1 MAAKTV
7 FGDKLDSPAHSTN
20 PMKFL
25 LLNPAFVDLKGIWKM
40 DIFKLPGGIIL
51 CAGDIQTRPF
61 LTTNDDFKSSE
72 IQMDQT
78 L

>member
-1 MAAKTV
+1 
-7 FGDKLDSPAHSTN
+7 
-20 PMKFL
+20 
-25 LLNPAFVDLKGIWKM
+25 M